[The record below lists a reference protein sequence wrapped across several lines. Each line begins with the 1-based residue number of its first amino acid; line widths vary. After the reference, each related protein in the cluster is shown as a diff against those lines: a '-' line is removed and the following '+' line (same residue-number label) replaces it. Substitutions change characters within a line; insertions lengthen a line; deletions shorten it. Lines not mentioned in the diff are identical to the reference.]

1 MKFLRIRQVMQV
13 TGLSRMTIYR
23 LELAGKFPK
32 RRQLSQNS
40 VAWLE
45 SDIAVWAEARPV
57 AHLRGPR
64 SGRATIASAW
74 LRLALASG
82 ARRTRTP
89 QCSTGS
95 GLFIPPTLDGGRH
108 RQMPRRPTL

>member
-1 MKFLRIRQVMQV
+1 MKFLRIRQVMQL

-45 SDIAVWAEARPV
+45 SDVTACAESRPV
-57 AHLRGPR
+57 APLRGTLPGVSAQSR
-64 SGRATIASAW
+64 S
-74 LRLALASG
+74 
-82 ARRTRTP
+82 
-89 QCSTGS
+89 
-95 GLFIPPTLDGGRH
+95 
-108 RQMPRRPTL
+108 

>member
-45 SDIAVWAEARPV
+45 SDVATWADSRPV
-57 AHLRGPR
+57 VHLRGTPR
-64 SGRATIASAW
+64 SLAPIAS
-74 LRLALASG
+74 
-82 ARRTRTP
+82 T
-89 QCSTGS
+89 
-95 GLFIPPTLDGGRH
+95 
-108 RQMPRRPTL
+108 

>member
-1 MKFLRIRQVMQV
+1 MTFLDGGVMISERTFARADFSDKSLRTLTMKFLRIRQVMQV

-45 SDIAVWAEARPV
+45 SDIAAWADSRPV
-57 AHLRGPR
+57 AHLRGAPP
-64 SGRATIASAW
+64 GRATNASA
-74 LRLALASG
+74 
-82 ARRTRTP
+82 
-89 QCSTGS
+89 
-95 GLFIPPTLDGGRH
+95 
-108 RQMPRRPTL
+108 